1 MSISSTVNK
10 SYQFLVSLTIK
21 GGSGVLLCSFSS
33 TTKFGIRKEYVNE
46 TRSQQTT
53 NIDTSKVVDCN
64 IKPNIGT
71 SIVVDCNIKQ
81 PILCLSTWI
90 RGGFHNTLLMKS
102 ALSGSAYIY
111 IYPNYNTCWDWS
123 NFYSKPNII
132 FELIWFP
139 ISRLLLICI
148 KFKKKDNIKNAWVHL
163 LETLETGK
171 IGRRKKCYK
180 CFNLLRISPPSA
192 SHVRAIP
199 PWGDK
204 TCKRK
209 ILPWTMT

>member
-21 GGSGVLLCSFSS
+21 GGSGVHLCSFSS

-71 SIVVDCNIKQ
+71 SIVVDCNIKPNIFTSMVVDCDIKQ

-90 RGGFHNTLLMKS
+90 RGGFHNT
-102 ALSGSAYIY
+102 
-111 IYPNYNTCWDWS
+111 YNTIQYNTIQYIQCIQYIQ
-123 NFYSKPNII
+123 YS
-132 FELIWFP
+132 
-139 ISRLLLICI
+139 
-148 KFKKKDNIKNAWVHL
+148 
-163 LETLETGK
+163 G
-171 IGRRKKCYK
+171 
-180 CFNLLRISPPSA
+180 
-192 SHVRAIP
+192 
-199 PWGDK
+199 
-204 TCKRK
+204 
-209 ILPWTMT
+209 